1 MAHWE
6 QMPLYLKA
14 MEIRQLVDSI
24 VEIAFESDMAFENEV
39 EGHIVDSSINYL
51 VENSLTIPSKVAGA
65 FAEDTPYDLKMENAT
80 LIRRAARELM
90 TDANTLEHYGFK
102 EADYLD
108 LLRKA
113 LEELRI
119 LFAEWVQTFDP
130 WNYHIDR
137 WGLFNPPG
145 VHYDDYDMDEELN
158 REAEEE
164 ENEFGTE
171 DDDESRWLSG
181 DDEDFDDDEDE

>member
-1 MAHWE
+1 MAQWE
-6 QMPLYLKA
+6 QMPLYQKA
-14 MEIRQLVDSI
+14 MEVRQFVDSI
-24 VEIAFESDMAFENEV
+24 VEIAYESDITFENEV
-39 EGHIVDSSINYL
+39 EGHIVDNSINYL
-51 VENSLTIPSKVAGA
+51 IDNSLSIPSKIAGA

-80 LIRRAARELM
+80 LIRKAAIELL

-102 EADYLD
+102 EVEYLEI
-108 LLRKA
+108 LRKA

-145 VHYDDYDMDEELN
+145 VNYDDYDMEDELN
-158 REAEEE
+158 REAAEEE
-164 ENEFGTE
+164 EEE
-171 DDDESRWLSG
+171 
-181 DDEDFDDDEDE
+181 DEDEDEDKDFDNDDDDHY